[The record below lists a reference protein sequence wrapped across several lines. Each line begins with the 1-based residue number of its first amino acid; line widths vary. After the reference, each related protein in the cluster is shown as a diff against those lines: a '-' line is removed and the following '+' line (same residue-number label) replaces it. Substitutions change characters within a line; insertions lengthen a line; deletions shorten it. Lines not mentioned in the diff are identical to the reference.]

1 MDNDWY
7 GLCIKKR
14 ERSDKASMF
23 EIRCGVGKIMK
34 NILCKL
40 ALIATMICSS
50 ANASAA
56 LIVTLDIDGNTAFNP
71 FTLIS
76 SASNTA
82 NITSFTFDLSTL
94 GLVFDPETGGTF
106 ANGNGVAFTPRSNS
120 DSITG
125 LVAPYDVTD
134 GATIFTQFFTDFN
147 PGESFIWDIDVDFLS
162 GVNRVDGDDLIGA
175 LLSISFDDG
184 TIIDGI
190 FEGIPGNADASG
202 FVAVSFSNVNAVS
215 EPAPIALL
223 VLSLALMSLR
233 GRRI

>member
-1 MDNDWY
+1 
-7 GLCIKKR
+7 
-14 ERSDKASMF
+14 
-23 EIRCGVGKIMK
+23 MK

-56 LIVTLDIDGNTAFNP
+56 LIVSLDIDGNTAYNP

-82 NITSFTFDLSTL
+82 NITSFTFDLGSL
-94 GLVFDPETGGTF
+94 GLVFDPENGGAF
-106 ANGNGVAFTPRSNS
+106 DNGNGVAFTPRSNS
-120 DSITG
+120 GSITG
-125 LVAPYDVTD
+125 LVTPYDVAD
-134 GATIFTQFFTDFN
+134 GATSFTQFFTDFN
-147 PGESFIWDIDVDFLS
+147 PGESFIWDIDVDFFT
-162 GVNRVDGDDLIGA
+162 GKKRVDGDDLIGA

-184 TIIDGI
+184 TVIDGI
-190 FEGIPGNADASG
+190 FEEISGNADASG

-223 VLSLALMSLR
+223 VLSLALISLR

>member
-1 MDNDWY
+1 
-7 GLCIKKR
+7 
-14 ERSDKASMF
+14 
-23 EIRCGVGKIMK
+23 MK

-40 ALIATMICSS
+40 ALIVTMICSS

-56 LIVTLDIDGNTAFNP
+56 LIVSLDIDGNTAYNP

-82 NITSFTFDLSTL
+82 NITSFTFDLGSL
-94 GLVFDPETGGTF
+94 GLVFDPETGGAF
-106 ANGNGVAFTPRSNS
+106 DNGNGVAFTPRSNTA
-120 DSITG
+120 SITG
-125 LVAPYDVTD
+125 LVSPYAVTD
-134 GATIFTQFFTDFN
+134 GATSFTQFFTDFN
-147 PGESFIWDIDVDFLS
+147 PGESFIWDIDVDFFT
-162 GVNRVDGDDLIGA
+162 GKKRVDGDDLIGA

-184 TIIDGI
+184 TTIDGVFQEI
-190 FEGIPGNADASG
+190 AGNADASG